1 MSKSDYIVAKAES
14 LSLAAQCKS
23 NPFRPIRVGS
33 AAPDLTLKL
42 EETMQTF
49 KRICLKDYTVTAEN
63 GDSFTVKRGK
73 EYLTS
78 AVNESSA
85 LGPEAIKGCVI
96 VFADY
101 WVPVPVSV
109 FGGEI
114 EFTKD

>member
-1 MSKSDYIVAKAES
+1 
-14 LSLAAQCKS
+14 
-23 NPFRPIRVGS
+23 
-33 AAPDLTLKL
+33 
-42 EETMQTF
+42 MQTF

-101 WVPVPVSV
+101 
-109 FGGEI
+109 
-114 EFTKD
+114 